1 VVVRA
6 PGRLTQRNLHA
17 DDCLVPVM
25 PLLCFVVG
33 ADNGSLLVQDTLLG
47 DASCTHIDQSAA
59 ADWLLKV
66 GARRAGSG
74 AAAWQHAAWQ
84 GGAAAG
90 CPAPNPRPGCP
101 ARRTALGQR
110 EAALCSSPSA
120 DAPPP
125 PPTQNIRAL
134 HQSACWATWRTSWQ
148 KVDERSVLIA
158 DTGEISG
165 LPHGVRWRVANTT
178 LRCTANETHPLPP
191 GAAAPPAGAAT
202 HPSDMQ
208 LAAATSAT
216 LLATL
221 ALLYYA
227 LNRNGGRPGKRGR
240 GLQLARG
247 WSTGRGCCAQT
258 PLLPPSHASPRLN
271 LDSDSRLS
279 HGAHPA
285 PARPPSG
292 VC

>member
-59 ADWLLKV
+59 ADWLLK
-66 GARRAGSG
+66 
-74 AAAWQHAAWQ
+74 
-84 GGAAAG
+84 
-90 CPAPNPRPGCP
+90 
-101 ARRTALGQR
+101 
-110 EAALCSSPSA
+110 
-120 DAPPP
+120 
-125 PPTQNIRAL
+125 
-134 HQSACWATWRTSWQ
+134 SACWATWRTSWQ